1 MTILKHCV
9 QELSKIIKEFRY
21 CQEGH
26 YYSFFFLVAG
36 TIEVK
41 ESVPLVCNK
50 SKITTSCST
59 CITSNSASKNKV
71 KQIQIEMSC
80 QTEEEPELVLRK
92 RKILDVSTQTA
103 SRWVQ
108 ISLNSPPLS
117 LTQEVPDVVL

>member
-1 MTILKHCV
+1 MSGRPLLFIFL
-9 QELSKIIKEFRY
+9 
-21 CQEGH
+21 
-26 YYSFFFLVAG
+26 LVAG

-50 SKITTSCST
+50 SKITTACST

-71 KQIQIEMSC
+71 KQIEMSC

>member
-1 MTILKHCV
+1 
-9 QELSKIIKEFRY
+9 
-21 CQEGH
+21 
-26 YYSFFFLVAG
+26 
-36 TIEVK
+36 
-41 ESVPLVCNK
+41 
-50 SKITTSCST
+50 
-59 CITSNSASKNKV
+59 
-71 KQIQIEMSC
+71 MSC

>member
-1 MTILKHCV
+1 MSGRPLLFI
-9 QELSKIIKEFRY
+9 
-21 CQEGH
+21 
-26 YYSFFFLVAG
+26 FFLVAG

-50 SKITTSCST
+50 SKITTACST
-59 CITSNSASKNKV
+59 CITSNSASKTKV

>member
-1 MTILKHCV
+1 MSGGRTLLLISL
-9 QELSKIIKEFRY
+9 L
-21 CQEGH
+21 
-26 YYSFFFLVAG
+26 AG

-50 SKITTSCST
+50 SKITACST
-59 CITSNSASKNKV
+59 CTSTKTKV
-71 KQIQIEMSC
+71 VKKQVETSC
-80 QTEEEPELVLRK
+80 QTEEEPEMVLRK